1 MGFLE
6 PFQDRIYALLRVMTG
21 LLFLQHGLQKIFGL
35 FGGRPAEAPPAI
47 NWSAGSIE
55 LVGGT
60 LVAVGLFAGPAAFL
74 CSGTMA
80 VAYLLAHW
88 GQSGEFFPIL
98 NHGELSILYSWVFL
112 LIAAKGSGVWS
123 VDAVRVKEGGA

>member
-80 VAYLLAHW
+80 VAYFLAHW